1 MRGSRILTTVGDL
14 IAADGGSIKTGP
26 FGTLL
31 KAHEYT
37 SEGVPLISVGE
48 IGYGTF
54 RVHDKT
60 PRVPVEVT
68 SRLEEYVL
76 AEGDIVFGRKGA
88 VDRSARISTI
98 QTGWFLGSDG
108 IRLRLPPTVDSRF
121 IAFQLQSLESRNWI
135 KQHATGTTM
144 ASLNQGVVGRIPVWL
159 PPLPD
164 QRAIAHVLGTLDDKI
179 ELNRRRN
186 QTLEA
191 MARAL
196 FKDWFVDFGPVR
208 AKMEGH
214 EPYLPGELWQLFPD
228 CLDDDGKP
236 QGWEIQP
243 LSELLTIIGG
253 GTPKTSVEE
262 YWNGDIPWFSVVDT
276 PSASDV
282 FVVATAKT
290 ITAQGLAGSSARL
303 IPKGTTIIS
312 ARGTVGNLAIA
323 GQEMTFNQSCYGLRG
338 AGGAGD
344 YFVYLTAQHM
354 VDQLKSMAHGSVFS
368 TITRQTFEAIRRP
381 VPPPG
386 ILTIFERLVA
396 EWFDAILSNVEESRV
411 LSKLRDTLLPKLI
424 SGEIRIRDAEKL
436 VEVVA

>member
-1 MRGSRILTTVGDL
+1 MQDVD
-14 IAADGGSIKTGP
+14 
-26 FGTLL
+26 
-31 KAHEYT
+31 
-37 SEGVPLISVGE
+37 VPPKPE
-48 IGYGTF
+48 
-54 RVHDKT
+54 
-60 PRVPVEVT
+60 
-68 SRLEEYVL
+68 
-76 AEGDIVFGRKGA
+76 
-88 VDRSARISTI
+88 
-98 QTGWFLGSDG
+98 
-108 IRLRLPPTVDSRF
+108 
-121 IAFQLQSLESRNWI
+121 
-135 KQHATGTTM
+135 
-144 ASLNQGVVGRIPVWL
+144 
-159 PPLPD
+159 
-164 QRAIAHVLGTLDDKI
+164 QRAIAHILGTLDDKI

-196 FKDWFVDFGPVR
+196 FNDWFVEFGPVR
-208 AKMEGH
+208 AKMEGR
-214 EPYLPGELWQLFPD
+214 EPYLPAELWQLFPD
-228 CLDDDGKP
+228 YLDDEANP
-236 QGWEIQP
+236 QRWEIQP

-386 ILTIFERLVA
+386 ILTTFERLVA

-411 LSKLRDTLLPKLI
+411 LAQLRDTLLPRLI
-424 SGEIRIRDAEKL
+424 SGELRIDEAEKPM
-436 VEVVA
+436 ERD